1 MRTIDPWVNMA
12 AIGVLVNG
20 GSTRMAIVN
29 RGVDRS
35 TPHRRVGRARLAT
48 RVMPFAPPIAI
59 LAFQQLVY
67 PLPVGVLARGVL
79 VGAVTSLIALGMALV
94 YRSNRIVNFAQGDL
108 GAAPAVLVFL
118 LLTQWGWP
126 YPVAVAAGAIS
137 AFALGGIV
145 ELAVVRRF
153 FSAPRLVLTVATIG
167 LAQLLTGL
175 AVFLPRWFGVDGS
188 FVAPRIDDPFD
199 VRLEIG
205 GTIFRANSVIALAV
219 TPVAVIGLVWF
230 LRWTRLG
237 VAIRASADRADR
249 AALLGIPVKRLQTL
263 VWAIAALLAFTATF
277 LRAGILGL
285 PVGSVLSLGILLR
298 SLTALLLGGMTR
310 LTVIGSSAVALGVL
324 ELGIDWH
331 QGETLP
337 FVGVEFP
344 PLDAVLAFVVLVALL
359 LRRRGGTRTALDAQ
373 SSWRTADEVRPIP
386 PELARLAEVRWAKR
400 VLTGLL
406 VAVAVALPHVLPV
419 DASLKASALFVYAIL
434 AMSLV
439 VLTGWAGQV
448 SLGQV
453 AFFAVGAATAGKL
466 TTTWSVDLTLA
477 VVGAGAV
484 GAVLAVLVGLPALR
498 FGGFYLA
505 VTTFAFALATTAYFL
520 DRSYFDWIPT
530 QRVPRLPL
538 LGRIDID
545 SPTRIYYVMLVAVVL
560 VLVGLRGIRHSRTG
574 RVLIAL
580 RDNEAAAQAYGV
592 DVVRAKLT
600 AFAVSGFTA
609 AAAGGLFVH
618 HQQAFGSTPYAPAQN
633 LSVFAMAVVGGIT
646 SLPGALL
653 GALYVLGS
661 QWFLPLQWQFLASGV
676 GILLVLMLL
685 PSGLGGLL
693 FTVRDHALRWLAAR
707 KSLVVPSLVADRDDS
722 PPDTG
727 AATDSPMSDTTV
739 APEPSSPVSTGSPT

>member
-1 MRTIDPWVNMA
+1 MPTRSSA
-12 AIGVLVNG
+12 AHRPHLG
-20 GSTRMAIVN
+20 G
-29 RGVDRS
+29 
-35 TPHRRVGRARLAT
+35 RLT
-48 RVMPFAPPIAI
+48 PFAPPVAI
-59 LAFQQLVY
+59 LALQQLVY
-67 PLPVGVLARGVL
+67 PLPAGVLMRGVL
-79 VGAVTSLIALGMALV
+79 VGAVTALIALGMALV

-118 LLTQWGWP
+118 LLTEWGWP
-126 YPVAVAAGAIS
+126 YPIAVAAGAAS
-137 AFALGGIV
+137 AFALGGLV
-145 ELAVVRRF
+145 ELAVIRRF
-153 FSAPRLVLTVATIG
+153 FAAPRLVLTVATIG

-175 AVFLPRWFGVDGS
+175 AIFLPRWFGVEGS
-188 FVAPRIDDPFD
+188 FIAPRIDDPFD
-199 VRLEIG
+199 VRVEIG
-205 GTIFRANSVIALAV
+205 GTIFRGNSVLALVV
-219 TPVAVIGLVWF
+219 TPIAVVGLVWF

-249 AALLGIPVKRLQTL
+249 ASLLGVPVKRLQTL

-331 QGETLP
+331 QDATLP
-337 FVGVEFP
+337 FVDIELP
-344 PLDAVLAFVVLVALL
+344 PLDAVLAFVILVALL
-359 LRRRGGTRTALDAQ
+359 LRRRGSGRTAIEDQ
-373 SSWRTADEVRPIP
+373 SSWQSTDEVRPIP
-386 PELARLAEVRWAKR
+386 TELRGLPEVRWGR
-400 VLTGLL
+400 VGLGL
-406 VAVAVALPHVLPV
+406 GLAAVAIALPHVLAV
-419 DASLKASALFVYAIL
+419 DASLKASALLVYAIL

-453 AFFAVGAATAGKL
+453 AFFAIGAAVGGKL
-466 TTTWSVDLTLA
+466 IDTWSADLLVA
-477 VVGAGAV
+477 VPMAGIV
-484 GAVLAVLVGLPALR
+484 GAVVAVLVGLPALR

-520 DRSYFDWIPT
+520 NRAYFDWIPS
-530 QRVPRLPL
+530 QRIPRLPL

-574 RVLIAL
+574 RVLVAL
-580 RDNEAAAQAYGV
+580 RDNEAAVAAYGV

-609 AAAGGLFVH
+609 SAAGALFVV
-618 HQQAFGSTPYAPAQN
+618 HQQAFGTSPFAPAQN
-633 LSVFAMAVVGGIT
+633 LTVFAMAVVGGIS

-653 GALYVLGS
+653 GALYVLGT
-661 QWFLPLQWQFLASGV
+661 QWFLPLQWQFLASGL
-676 GILLVLMLL
+676 GILLVLMVL
-685 PSGLGGLL
+685 PTGFGGLL
-693 FTVRDHALRWLAAR
+693 FQLRDLLLRTIADRRSIL
-707 KSLVVPSLVADRDDS
+707 VPSLVADRRDDGPVRS
-722 PPDTG
+722 EPLPDQSGSRPVETSGEADEPPEVVDEPD
-727 AATDSPMSDTTV
+727 ATV
-739 APEPSSPVSTGSPT
+739 SSGSPT

>member
-1 MRTIDPWVNMA
+1 MA
-12 AIGVLVNG
+12 TTAGVVADGIG
-20 GSTRMAIVN
+20 AA
-29 RGVDRS
+29 
-35 TPHRRVGRARLAT
+35 RRAA
-48 RVMPFAPPIAI
+48 PFAPPVVI
-59 LAFQQLVY
+59 LAFQQIVY
-67 PLPVGVLARGVL
+67 PLPLGVFARGVL

-118 LLTQWGWP
+118 LLTEWGWP
-126 YPVAVAAGAIS
+126 YPVAVVAGAVS
-137 AFALGGIV
+137 AFALGGLV
-145 ELAVVRRF
+145 ELAVIRRF

-188 FVAPRIDDPFD
+188 FIAPRIDDPFD
-199 VRLEIG
+199 IRLEVG
-205 GTIFRANSVIALAV
+205 GTIFRGNSIVAAAV
-219 TPVAVIGLVWF
+219 APVAIVGLVWF

-237 VAIRASADRADR
+237 VAIRAAADRADR

-285 PVGSVLSLGILLR
+285 PVGTVLSLGILLR

-310 LTVIGSSAVALGVL
+310 LTVIGSSAIALGVL

-337 FVGVEFP
+337 LVGVEFP
-344 PLDAVLAFVVLVALL
+344 PLDAVLAVVVLVALL
-359 LRRRGGTRTALDAQ
+359 LRRRGTARTAIDAQ
-373 SSWRTADEVRPIP
+373 SSWQSADEVRPIP
-386 PELARLAEVRWAKR
+386 PELARLPEVRWTRRLLGGGCAAAA
-400 VLTGLL
+400 L
-406 VAVAVALPHVLPV
+406 VAPHLLPV
-419 DASLKASALFVYAIL
+419 DASLKASALLIYAIL

-453 AFFAVGAATAGKL
+453 AFFAVGAATAAKL
-466 TTTWSVDLTLA
+466 TTTWSVDLTVG
-477 VVGAGAV
+477 VVAAGLV

-505 VTTFAFALATTAYFL
+505 VTTFAFSLATTSYLL
-520 DRSYFDWIPT
+520 DRAYFDWIPAE
-530 QRVPRLPL
+530 RVPRLPL

-545 SPTRIYYVMLVAVVL
+545 SPTRIYYVMLVALML
-560 VLVGLRGIRHSRTG
+560 VLVGLRGIRRTRTG

-580 RDNEAAAQAYGV
+580 RENEAAAQAYGV

-600 AFAVSGFTA
+600 AFAVSGFVA

-646 SLPGALL
+646 SLPGAIL
-653 GALYVLGS
+653 GALYVLGTR
-661 QWFLPLQWQFLASGV
+661 WFLPLQWQFLASGA

-685 PSGLGGLL
+685 PRGLGGLL
-693 FTVRDHALRWLAAR
+693 FTIRDHALRWLAVR
-707 KSLVVPSLVADRDDS
+707 KSLIVPSLLADRATAAVVEPAPPVDD
-722 PPDTG
+722 
-727 AATDSPMSDTTV
+727 TDD
-739 APEPSSPVSTGSPT
+739 ADEPARPVSTGSPS

>member
-1 MRTIDPWVNMA
+1 MP
-12 AIGVLVNG
+12 
-20 GSTRMAIVN
+20 TRFSA
-29 RGVDRS
+29 
-35 TPHRRVGRARLAT
+35 VGRSKVGARLL
-48 RVMPFAPPIAI
+48 PYAPPVAI
-59 LAFQQLVY
+59 LAFQQIVY
-67 PLPVGVLARGVL
+67 PLPAGVLARGVL
-79 VGAVTSLIALGMALV
+79 VGAVTSLIALGMALI

-118 LLTQWGWP
+118 LLTEWGWP
-126 YPVAVAAGAIS
+126 YPIAVAAGAIS
-137 AFALGGIV
+137 AFALGGLV
-145 ELAVVRRF
+145 ELAVIRRF
-153 FSAPRLVLTVATIG
+153 FAAPRLVLTVATIG

-175 AVFLPRWFGVDGS
+175 AIFLPRWFGIEGS
-188 FVAPRIDDPFD
+188 FLAPRIDDPFD

-205 GTIFRANSVIALAV
+205 GTIFRANSVIALVV
-219 TPVAVIGLVWF
+219 TPVAIVGLVWF

-249 AALLGIPVKRLQTL
+249 ASLLGVPVKRLQTL

-310 LTVIGSSAVALGVL
+310 LTVIGSSAIALGVL

-337 FVGVEFP
+337 FVDFEFP
-344 PLDAVLAFVVLVALL
+344 PLDAVLAFVILVALV
-359 LRRRGGTRTALDAQ
+359 LRRRGAGRTDLDGQ
-373 SSWRTADEVRPIP
+373 SSWQAINEVRPIP
-386 PELARLAEVRWAKR
+386 SELAHLPEVRWAR
-400 VLTGLL
+400 IGMGVALSAIVL
-406 VAVAVALPHVLPV
+406 ALPHVLAV
-419 DASLKASALFVYAIL
+419 DASLKASALFIYAIL

-453 AFFAVGAATAGKL
+453 AFFAIGAAVAAKMTA
-466 TTTWSVDLTLA
+466 TWSADLLVA
-477 VVGAGAV
+477 VLVAGVVGAIVAV
-484 GAVLAVLVGLPALR
+484 MVGLPALR

-520 DRSYFDWIPT
+520 NRAYFDWIPN
-530 QRVPRLPL
+530 QRIERLPL

-545 SPTRIYYVMLVAVVL
+545 SPTRIYYVMLAALLL

-574 RVLIAL
+574 RVLVAL
-580 RDNEAAAQAYGV
+580 RDNEAAVQAYGV

-618 HQQAFGSTPYAPAQN
+618 HQQAFGSSPYAPAQN
-633 LSVFAMAVVGGIT
+633 LSVFAMAVVGGIS

-653 GALYVLGS
+653 GALYVLGT
-661 QWFLPLQWQFLASGV
+661 QWFLPLQWQFLASGF
-676 GILLVLMLL
+676 GILIVLMIL
-685 PSGLGGLL
+685 PTGLGGLL
-693 FTVRDHALRWLAAR
+693 FTIRDQGLRWIANRRSIL
-707 KSLVVPSLVADRDDS
+707 VPSLVADRRNDGPVRSGPLPGQPPAES
-722 PPDTG
+722 PDEDA
-727 AATDSPMSDTTV
+727 AATE
-739 APEPSSPVSTGSPT
+739 AEPVSTGSTS